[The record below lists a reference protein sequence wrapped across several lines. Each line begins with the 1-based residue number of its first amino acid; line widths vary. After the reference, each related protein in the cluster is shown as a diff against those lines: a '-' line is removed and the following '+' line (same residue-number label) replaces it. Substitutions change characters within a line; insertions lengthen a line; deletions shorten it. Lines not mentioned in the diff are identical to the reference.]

1 MIVYIQNCNLSQIP
15 LVISTGDSWLNP
27 AKYFEACHRIIMTNI
42 FLAKQVPPWAWL
54 GWCLVTRQ
62 ERAGLA
68 TVKLRARDQAPHL
81 PSLYTPELSLSP
93 VLPVLVPAGGTVR
106 LVPVASSW
114 SGAII
119 KY

>member
-1 MIVYIQNCNLSQIP
+1 M
-15 LVISTGDSWLNP
+15 NP

-81 PSLYTPELSLSP
+81 PSLYTPEP
-93 VLPVLVPAGGTVR
+93 VPCPPRVGAGRWHSQAGAGGQ
-106 LVPVASSW
+106 
-114 SGAII
+114 
-119 KY
+119 

>member
-1 MIVYIQNCNLSQIP
+1 M
-15 LVISTGDSWLNP
+15 NP
-27 AKYFEACHRIIMTNI
+27 AKYFEAYHQIIMTNI

-81 PSLYTPELSLSP
+81 PSLYPPEP
-93 VLPVLVPAGGTVR
+93 VPCPPVLVPAGGTVR